1 MFVSKYRAAPIRAC
15 ISEAKTEA
23 LNASIT
29 KTFNK
34 SPYGSG
40 NAYLGAEPAD
50 PDPLVPCLPVKIRV
64 LLPLFGSM

>member
-34 SPYGSG
+34 SP
-40 NAYLGAEPAD
+40 
-50 PDPLVPCLPVKIRV
+50 
-64 LLPLFGSM
+64 